1 MNDFNKAWEVLLAN
15 LQSKIADDIDLKGV
29 LFLIGVQELQ
39 QGIKEFN
46 KEEKQDILHLAICK
60 VLSLF
65 GYYKFEKLDADGW
78 PHFTELKPIK
88 NLTEKQQDLLIKQAI
103 ISYFESTSN
112 TSE

>member
-1 MNDFNKAWEVLLAN
+1 MKSLNKKWEKLLIK
-15 LQSKIADDIDLKGV
+15 LQSEITADLDLKGV

-46 KEEKQDILHLAICK
+46 KEEKQDLLHLAICK
-60 VLSLF
+60 VLSPY
-65 GYYKFEKLDADGW
+65 GYFKFEKLDNDGW

-103 ISYFESTSN
+103 ITYFT
-112 TSE
+112 